1 MSLLHNRRFMTI
13 AIFFLYLIPIVLL
26 TWYVTH
32 FLPKTIHWSFFLLG
46 LLIAAKGAV
55 VFFTLLYA
63 WEKGWVSQSLSKIA
77 QSPGEAPSHHLTQ
90 KITSL
95 DSFASQDLYAEELKK
110 KIRELEQQLQQA
122 HDVYARQT
130 QELAQELAVTKQRE
144 ETLVQES
151 KNYKLLS
158 EEALR
163 QRALEVQT
171 LQKLSTEQR
180 SEMEKRQEQ
189 IQLLDAKVHDLSYE
203 IKTLL
208 QLHPAETPPP
218 ITPAAEI
225 SVHRQIE
232 ETEHKENHPGLILL
246 QRCLQTAQKI
256 HGTHHYSTDNGR
268 QRETTNSS
276 AIDQRRLFDGLRSY
290 TSGLIFVYSRKEDRP
305 LFVNSACRT
314 ILGWSGEKFL
324 ADFSEIVQDGWL
336 EWLRHATQLEAG
348 QPISNNV
355 FVKAKNGSEVLLKC
369 FSSLIPSGAFKNYV
383 ICVCHPP

>member
-1 MSLLHNRRFMTI
+1 MSLLHNRRFMTV
-13 AIFFLYLIPIVLL
+13 AIFFLYLVPIVLL

-46 LLIAAKGAV
+46 LLIAAKGTV

-63 WEKGWVSQSLSKIA
+63 WEKGWVRQSLSKMVP
-77 QSPGEAPSHHLTQ
+77 SPGEMPSQHLTQ

-95 DSFASQDLYAEELKK
+95 DSLASQDLYAEELKK
-110 KIRELEQQLQQA
+110 KIRELEQQLQQMQDLCA
-122 HDVYARQT
+122 QQT
-130 QELAQELAVTKQRE
+130 QELGLVKQRE
-144 ETLVQES
+144 ETLLQES

-158 EEALR
+158 EDALR
-163 QRALEVQT
+163 QRTLEVQT

-180 SEMEKRQEQ
+180 NEMEKRQEQ

-203 IKTLL
+203 MKTLL
-208 QLHPAETPPP
+208 QLHPAEPPP
-218 ITPAAEI
+218 PPPPSPEVSI
-225 SVHRQIE
+225 HRHHE
-232 ETEHKENHPGLILL
+232 DTEHKENHPGLILL

-256 HGTHHYSTDNGR
+256 HGTHYYSADTGR
-268 QRETTNSS
+268 QRETVNSS

-348 QPISNNV
+348 QPIPNNL